1 MQFEDEM
8 IAKLDSL
15 VEGGRGDH
23 QFKDL
28 FNSLL
33 INMSE
38 KHSTMKTQVCQLQF
52 NATILP
58 IKSISRV
65 NILSKQ

>member
-1 MQFEDEM
+1 M

-15 VEGGRGDH
+15 VEGGSGDH

-33 INMSE
+33 SNMSE
-38 KHSTMKTQVCQLQF
+38 KHSTMSTQVCPKANQWQF
-52 NATILP
+52 F
-58 IKSISRV
+58 
-65 NILSKQ
+65 